1 VGPDEGA
8 TGTQP
13 FAKQRKFA
21 CDAVKQKFTEVR
33 DACSRDVRADR
44 MAAAQANLERA
55 NEMLALRNEFAGDAI
70 TLDAALQEMRSSFKQ
85 KSGTFPRSV
94 DDAVNQERFSEL
106 HKLLLGYR
114 DLEGAAEQQ

>member
-1 VGPDEGA
+1 MA
-8 TGTQP
+8 T
-13 FAKQRKFA
+13 
-21 CDAVKQKFTEVR
+21 
-33 DACSRDVRADR
+33 
-44 MAAAQANLERA
+44 AQANLERA
-55 NEMLALRNEFAGDAI
+55 NEMLALRDELAGDEV
-70 TLDAALQEMRSSFKQ
+70 TFDAALQEMRSSFKQ